1 MDKNELYQEV
11 LLQYSKRPKNFG
23 PMECATHAADGHN
36 ALCGDEISLAL
47 KIENGS
53 VSDAK
58 FTGSACAIC
67 TASASLMTGEVK
79 GLSCEAVE
87 QLAHD
92 FREMARTGSGEGL
105 PPRIQVLDR
114 IHLFPQRVKCAVL
127 PWETLLSAIGHQ
139 LEKKEPSP

>member
-23 PMECATHAADGHN
+23 PLECATHAADGHN

-53 VSDAK
+53 VADAR

-79 GLSCEAVE
+79 GLSCEAAE
-87 QLAHD
+87 KLAHD

-127 PWETLLSAIGHQ
+127 PWETLLSAMEHEVGG
-139 LEKKEPSP
+139 K

>member
-23 PMECATHAADGHN
+23 PMECATHTADGHN

-47 KIENGS
+47 KIEDGK
-53 VSDAK
+53 VADAK

-67 TASASLMTGEVK
+67 TASASIMTGEVK
-79 GLSCEAVE
+79 GLTCEDAE
-87 QLAHD
+87 KLANG
-92 FREMARTGSGEGL
+92 FREMARTGSGDDL

-127 PWETLLSAIGHQ
+127 PWETLVNAIEH
-139 LEKKEPSP
+139 KKE

>member
-23 PMECATHAADGHN
+23 PMECATHSADGHN

-47 KIENGS
+47 KIENGA

-67 TASASLMTGEVK
+67 TASASIMTGEVK
-79 GLSCEAVE
+79 GLSVEAVE
-87 QLAHD
+87 QLASG
-92 FREMARTGSGEGL
+92 FREMARTGSAPDL
-105 PPRIQVLDR
+105 PPKIQILDR

-127 PWETLLSAIGHQ
+127 PWETLLSAIEHKV
-139 LEKKEPSP
+139 EAK